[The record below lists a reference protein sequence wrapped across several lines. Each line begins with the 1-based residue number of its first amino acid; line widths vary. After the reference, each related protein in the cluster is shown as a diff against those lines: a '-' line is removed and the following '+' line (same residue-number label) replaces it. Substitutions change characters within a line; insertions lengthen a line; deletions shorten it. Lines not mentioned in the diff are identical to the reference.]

1 MVMLMMSF
9 TMMLTLTAE
18 YEIPWKSDRYDRYEE
33 HKEIYMVPMGCR
45 NRCGNVSIFYPFGI
59 GPKRNCYLNKWFLI
73 NCTNTSDGV
82 EKPFLS
88 SFSDDKDGV
97 REILRISYELQ
108 SITMKEWFSPLCQTT
123 TGSANLSV
131 MRNTKLSGAP
141 FFYSSSGNRFMFY
154 GCGSAVLTT
163 PGQEFIQSS
172 CKLTCRNNTTPAP
185 KFVDGCNGINCCRLS
200 FEYDVNTYQIN
211 ITHSSLNACNY
222 AFFLATS
229 PSRFSL
235 SNLVPEEKVVVPVVW
250 RWTIKR
256 YDFNYLP
263 PHYSLHCYSY
273 ENIFP
278 PQPRGTNWNCHCNFP
293 ENGNVYL
300 PNGCQAW
307 DDAWALWAK
316 ARQNIVPKGCQ
327 DKCGTVNIYYPFG
340 IRNGGS
346 KSCYLNKWFLINCT
360 QSSDGS
366 KKPYLNSI
374 SGGVEILGMSYESQ
388 TITVKESISPSCQT
402 TRSVKGS
409 NFSLIPNTKLSGSP
423 FFYSI
428 GNNFM
433 FFGCG
438 NAFITMA
445 GEELE
450 QHGYKLNCSKNTAPK
465 TAYDCHGINCHYLT
479 FDYDVNTYQVNF
491 THSSISAACNY
502 AFFLSA
508 SSSLPTTL
516 QSLPSRQ
523 QEVVVVPVEL
533 RWTITEDDVP
543 PSYSKYCSPSTYIN
557 PQLQRHNYLQCDCG
571 IKGRNAYF
579 SDGCEQRDIDDE
591 ISSNKMRPAIIGVSA
606 SFGFVILIW
615 ACVILYKA
623 IKKMKMKKLRE
634 KFFKRNGGLLLQQQ
648 LLAKEGTVEKTKIFT
663 ASELDKATDHFNAD
677 RIVGRGGQGTVYKG
691 MLIDG
696 QIVAVKKSQAVDENQ
711 LEPFINEVVIL
722 SQINHRN
729 VVKLMGCCLETEVPI
744 LVYEFIPNGTLFGL
758 IQNNFDDELIPLSW
772 DIRLR
777 IASDVAC
784 ALAYLHSAT
793 SVPIYHRDI
802 KSGNILLDEKFRA
815 KVSDFGISRSISID
829 KTHLTTIV
837 KGTFGYLD
845 PEYFQTSQFTEKSD
859 VYSFGVV
866 LAELLT
872 GQKPISFE
880 VEDDEDRSLVSRFLL
895 CMEENRLMEILDV
908 EVIEQG
914 KKEDVVAMAWLAQRC
929 LNMNGKKRP
938 TMKEVASELDSIK
951 ASHSHLPS
959 AMEAFEIESD
969 FIA

>member
-1 MVMLMMSF
+1 MMMRSTGKEIVVVMVMLMMSF

-59 GPKRNCYLNKWFLI
+59 GPKKNCYLNKWFLI

-123 TGSANLSV
+123 ANLSV

-163 PGQEFIQSS
+163 PGQDEFIQSS

-222 AFFLATS
+222 AFFLAAS

-402 TRSVKGS
+402 TG
-409 NFSLIPNTKLSGSP
+409 
-423 FFYSI
+423 
-428 GNNFM
+428 
-433 FFGCG
+433 
-438 NAFITMA
+438 
-445 GEELE
+445 
-450 QHGYKLNCSKNTAPK
+450 
-465 TAYDCHGINCHYLT
+465 
-479 FDYDVNTYQVNF
+479 
-491 THSSISAACNY
+491 
-502 AFFLSA
+502 A

-591 ISSNKMRPAIIGVSA
+591 ISNNKMRPAIIGVSA

-634 KFFKRNGGLLLQQQ
+634 KFFKRNGG
-648 LLAKEGTVEKTKIFT
+648 
-663 ASELDKATDHFNAD
+663 
-677 RIVGRGGQGTVYKG
+677 
-691 MLIDG
+691 
-696 QIVAVKKSQAVDENQ
+696 
-711 LEPFINEVVIL
+711 
-722 SQINHRN
+722 
-729 VVKLMGCCLETEVPI
+729 
-744 LVYEFIPNGTLFGL
+744 
-758 IQNNFDDELIPLSW
+758 
-772 DIRLR
+772 
-777 IASDVAC
+777 
-784 ALAYLHSAT
+784 
-793 SVPIYHRDI
+793 
-802 KSGNILLDEKFRA
+802 
-815 KVSDFGISRSISID
+815 
-829 KTHLTTIV
+829 
-837 KGTFGYLD
+837 
-845 PEYFQTSQFTEKSD
+845 
-859 VYSFGVV
+859 
-866 LAELLT
+866 
-872 GQKPISFE
+872 QKPISFE
-880 VEDDEDRSLVSRFLL
+880 LEDDEDRSLVSRFLL

-929 LNMNGKKRP
+929 LNMNGKRRP

-951 ASHSHLPS
+951 ASHSYLPS

>member
-1 MVMLMMSF
+1 MMMRSAGKEIVVVVIMLMMSF
-9 TMMLTLTAE
+9 TMMTAE
-18 YEIPWKSDRYDRYEE
+18 YEIPWKSDRYDRYEG
-33 HKEIYMVPMGCR
+33 HKEIYNMVPRGCR
-45 NRCGNVSIFYPFGI
+45 NKCGNVSIFYPFGI
-59 GPKRNCYLNKWFLI
+59 GPKKNCYLNKWFLI

-88 SFSDDKDGV
+88 SFSDEKDGV

-108 SITMKEWFSPLCQTT
+108 TITMKEWFSPLCQTT

-141 FFYSSSGNRFMFY
+141 FFYSSSANRFMFY
-154 GCGSAVLTT
+154 GCGTAVLTT

-185 KFVDGCNGINCCRLS
+185 KFVDSCNGINCCRLR
-200 FEYDVNTYQIN
+200 FDYDVSAYQIN
-211 ITHSSLNACNY
+211 ITTHSSIVNACNY
-222 AFFLATS
+222 AFFLATPS
-229 PSRFSL
+229 SRFSL
-235 SNLVPEEKVVVPVVW
+235 SNLPPEEKVVVPVVW
-250 RWTIKR
+250 RWIIKR
-256 YDFNYLP
+256 YDFNHLP
-263 PHYSLHCYSY
+263 PHYSIPCYSY
-273 ENIFP
+273 EDIFP

-293 ENGNVYL
+293 EKGNVYL

-307 DDAWALWAK
+307 DDSWALGEK
-316 ARQNIVPKGCQ
+316 ARLNNVPKGCQ
-327 DKCGTVNIYYPFG
+327 DKCGTINIYYPFG
-340 IRNGGS
+340 IGNGGS

-366 KKPYLNSI
+366 EKPYLNSI

-388 TITVKESISPSCQT
+388 TITVKEPISPSCQT
-402 TRSVKGS
+402 TEFIKGS
-409 NFSLIPNTKLSGSP
+409 NFSQISNTKLSASP
-423 FFYSI
+423 FFYTI

-433 FFGCG
+433 LFGCG

-450 QHGYKLNCSKNTAPK
+450 RHGYKLKCSKNTAPK

-491 THSSISAACNY
+491 THDSSINAACNY

-523 QEVVVVPVEL
+523 QEVVFVPVEL

-543 PSYSKYCSPSTYIN
+543 PSYFNYCSPSTNIN

-579 SDGCEQRDIDDE
+579 SDGCEQRDIDDK

-606 SFGFVILIW
+606 SFGFVLLIW

-623 IKKMKMKKLRE
+623 IKKRKMKKLRE

-648 LLAKEGTVEKTKIFT
+648 LLAKEGIVEKTKIFT
-663 ASELDKATDHFNAD
+663 ATELDKATDHFNVD
-677 RIVGRGGQGTVYKG
+677 RIVGR
-691 MLIDG
+691 
-696 QIVAVKKSQAVDENQ
+696 
-711 LEPFINEVVIL
+711 
-722 SQINHRN
+722 
-729 VVKLMGCCLETEVPI
+729 
-744 LVYEFIPNGTLFGL
+744 
-758 IQNNFDDELIPLSW
+758 
-772 DIRLR
+772 
-777 IASDVAC
+777 
-784 ALAYLHSAT
+784 
-793 SVPIYHRDI
+793 
-802 KSGNILLDEKFRA
+802 
-815 KVSDFGISRSISID
+815 
-829 KTHLTTIV
+829 
-837 KGTFGYLD
+837 
-845 PEYFQTSQFTEKSD
+845 
-859 VYSFGVV
+859 
-866 LAELLT
+866 

-880 VEDDEDRSLVSRFLL
+880 LDDDENRSLVSRFLL

-908 EVIEQG
+908 QVIEQG

-929 LNMNGKKRP
+929 LNLNGKKRP
-938 TMKEVASELDSIK
+938 TMKEVSTELDAIK
-951 ASHSHLPS
+951 ASHSHLPL
-959 AMEAFEIESD
+959 AMEALEIESD